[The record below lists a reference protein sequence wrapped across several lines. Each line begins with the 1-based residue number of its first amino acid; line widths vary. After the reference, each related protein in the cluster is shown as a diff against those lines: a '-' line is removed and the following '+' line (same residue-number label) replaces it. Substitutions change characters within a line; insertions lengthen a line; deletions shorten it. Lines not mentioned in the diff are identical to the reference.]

1 MVSKNLRQ
9 LFSIGLLICK
19 LQLDVHFYSDFGDF
33 GLLQTWRAREG
44 MHGVMFTQ
52 CLWVGRDTS
61 TLDDKTDPRSIGALV
76 PELGVL
82 FYS

>member
-9 LFSIGLLICK
+9 LFSIGLLIWK

-44 MHGVMFTQ
+44 MHGVVTLQ
-52 CLWVGRDTS
+52 CSWVGRDTS
-61 TLDDKTDPRSIGALV
+61 TLDDRTGPRSIGALV
-76 PELGVL
+76 LKIGVH